1 MSDFLKVLSVFAV
14 IIILARK
21 KVNLGTVMV
30 TAAVVLGLLFE
41 LSLGEL
47 LAVVR
52 SSITAP
58 STLNLAAALVLVM
71 FLERIMRQQ
80 LIMQRLVN
88 SLKSLVG
95 DSRAVMA
102 MLPALVGLLPSPG
115 GALFSAPMVEE
126 VSQGMEITP
135 ERKSFINY
143 WYRHLWEFFFP
154 LWPAILLAAEIFDV
168 PVRDLIA
175 VQIPF
180 TIAAI
185 VVGIPTAFG
194 GVANCL
200 TRDLN
205 GNHETRRQHLLDL
218 AVGIGPVVMVIA
230 LVLLAK
236 LEISVSIGAVVLA
249 LLLLYRYSP
258 RRLAE
263 LAKEALAPGVIIL
276 AIGVILFKNMLV
288 ACGAVEALSSFF
300 TSLGIPILLIFFAL
314 PFIVG
319 LLTGIS
325 LGFVGATFPLF
336 LGLLGS
342 SSLDLRLIAFAFAS
356 GCAGVMLSPL
366 HLCLVLTVQYFE
378 ADFDRVYRM
387 LIIPEVVMVLIAAAL
402 YFLA

>member
-1 MSDFLKVLSVFAV
+1 MSDFLKMLLVFAV
-14 IIILARK
+14 IIILTRK
-21 KVNLGTVMV
+21 KANLGAVMV
-30 TAAVVLGLLFE
+30 TAAIVLGLLFK
-41 LSLGEL
+41 LSPGEV
-47 LAVVR
+47 LAVAR
-52 SSITAP
+52 SSITAL

-71 FLERIMRQQ
+71 FLEHIMRQQ

-88 SLKSLVG
+88 SLKGLVG

-102 MLPALVGLLPSPG
+102 MLPALVGFLPSPG

-143 WYRHLWEFFFP
+143 WYRHLWEFVFP
-154 LWPAILLAAEIFDV
+154 LWPAILLAAEIFGV

-175 VQIPF
+175 VQFPF

-200 TRDLN
+200 TRDLS
-205 GNHETRRQHLLDL
+205 GSHGQRRQHLLDL

-230 LVLLAK
+230 LVFLAK

-258 RRLAE
+258 RRLAKM
-263 LAKEALAPGVIIL
+263 AKEAFAPGVIL
-276 AIGVILFKNMLV
+276 LVIGVILFKNILV

-314 PFIVG
+314 PFTVG

-325 LGFVGATFPLF
+325 QAFVGATFPLF

-342 SSLDLRLIAFAFAS
+342 SSLDLRLVAFAFAS
-356 GCAGVMLSPL
+356 GCAGVMLSPV
-366 HLCLVLTVQYFE
+366 HLCLVLTVQYFK
-378 ADFDRVYRM
+378 ADFDRVYKM
-387 LIIPEVVMVLIAAAL
+387 LIMPEMAMVLIAAAL

>member
-1 MSDFLKVLSVFAV
+1 
-14 IIILARK
+14 
-21 KVNLGTVMV
+21 MV
-30 TAAVVLGLLFE
+30 TAAIVLGLLFK
-41 LSLGEL
+41 LSPGEV
-47 LAVVR
+47 LAVAR

-58 STLNLAAALVLVM
+58 STLNLAAALALVM
-71 FLERIMRQQ
+71 FLEHIMRQQ

-88 SLKSLVG
+88 SLKGLVG

-102 MLPALVGLLPSPG
+102 MLPALVGFLPSPG

-126 VSQGMEITP
+126 VSQGIEITP

-143 WYRHLWEFFFP
+143 WYRHLWEFVFP

-168 PVRDLIA
+168 PLRDLIA
-175 VQIPF
+175 VQFPF

-185 VVGIPTAFG
+185 VVGIPPAFA
-194 GVANCL
+194 GVTNRPAW
-200 TRDLN
+200 DLN
-205 GNHETRRQHLLDL
+205 GNHGHRRQHLLDL
-218 AVGIGPVVMVIA
+218 AVGIGPVMMVIA
-230 LVLLAK
+230 LVFLAK

-258 RRLAE
+258 GRLAE

-276 AIGVILFKNMLV
+276 VIGVILFKNMLV

-314 PFIVG
+314 PFTVG

-342 SSLDLRLIAFAFAS
+342 GSPDLRLIAFAFAS

-387 LIIPEVVMVLIAAAL
+387 LIMPEVVMVLTAAAL

>member
-1 MSDFLKVLSVFAV
+1 MSDFLKVLLVFAV
-14 IIILARK
+14 IIILTRK
-21 KVNLGTVMV
+21 KVNLGAVMV
-30 TAAVVLGLLFE
+30 TAAVVLGLLFK
-41 LSLGEL
+41 LSPGEV
-47 LAVVR
+47 LAVAC

-58 STLNLAAALVLVM
+58 STLNLAATLALIM

-88 SLKSLVG
+88 SLKGLVK

-102 MLPALVGLLPSPG
+102 ILPALVGLLPSPG
-115 GALFSAPMVEE
+115 GALFSAPMVDEA
-126 VSQGMEITP
+126 SQEMEITP

-143 WYRHLWEFFFP
+143 WYRHLWEYSFP
-154 LWPAILLAAEIFDV
+154 LWPAILLAAEVFDL

-175 VQIPF
+175 VQLPF

-185 VVGIPTAFG
+185 VVGMPTAFS
-194 GVANCL
+194 GVANRPS
-200 TRDLN
+200 RDLN
-205 GNHETRRQHLLDL
+205 GNHGNRRQHLLDL
-218 AVGIGPVVMVIA
+218 AVGIGPVVMVIILA
-230 LVLLAK
+230 LAVGLK
-236 LEISVSIGAVVLA
+236 VSISVGIVVLA
-249 LLLLYRYSP
+249 LLLLYRYSL

-263 LAKEALAPGVIIL
+263 LVKEAFAPGVIL
-276 AIGVILFKNMLV
+276 LVIGVILFKNMLI
-288 ACGAVEALSSFF
+288 ACGTVEALSSFF

-325 LGFVGATFPLF
+325 LAFVGATFPLF

-387 LIIPEVVMVLIAAAL
+387 LIMPEVVMVLIAAAL